1 MVRPAARP
9 SRALNVLD
17 LDGVAT
23 SPPLPEV
30 LDAMIPWLRERH
42 ANPASIHRR
51 GAEASRALEE
61 ARVEVARLVGV
72 APERVVFTSGAT
84 ESNNLALRGAAR
96 LARRAGRT
104 ALAVAAHEHPS
115 LLHPARSLTRCGFEL
130 SEIPVGRDGLV
141 GAEACAE
148 GLGVIALS
156 HAHAELGTLQPV
168 RDIVDAARRAGILT
182 VLDATL
188 TAGRIPID
196 AAATRDP
203 DLLSLSFHHF
213 GGPMGVGA
221 LVVGRNLPV
230 PPLIEGG
237 AQENGA
243 RPGSPNLAGCIG
255 AGVAARTA
263 RATLAQ
269 RSSRLTSI
277 GRLLAAEL
285 HRETRLRLTGAGLEA
300 RLPGHVSLTLPGID
314 GEAMVAGLD
323 RRGLLAATGSP
334 CADRA
339 GLPSAALLAAG
350 YDARE
355 ARGAVVMC
363 LPPTGSLMAEDVPRI
378 AIGLREELD
387 RLRAVSGRLVS

>member
-1 MVRPAARP
+1 M
-9 SRALNVLD
+9 LD

-42 ANPASIHRR
+42 ANPTSIHSR
-51 GAEASRALEE
+51 GAEASHALEE

-72 APERVVFTSGAT
+72 TPERVVFTSGAT

-104 ALAVAAHEHPS
+104 VLAVAAHEHPS

-130 SEIPVGRDGLV
+130 KEIPVGRDGIV
-141 GAEACAE
+141 RQEACAA

-168 RDIVDAARRAGILT
+168 RDIVDAARRRGILT

-188 TAGRIPID
+188 SAGRIPID
-196 AAATRDP
+196 AGATRDP

-221 LVVGRNLPV
+221 LIVGRDLPV

-237 AQENGA
+237 TQENGI

-255 AGVAARTA
+255 AGVAARVA
-263 RATLAQ
+263 CSSLAQ

-277 GRLLAAEL
+277 GRRLAAAL
-285 HRETRLRLTGAGLEA
+285 HRETRLALTGPSFER
-300 RLPGHVSLTLPGID
+300 RLPGHVSLSLPGIE
-314 GEAMVAGLD
+314 GEALVAGLD

-350 YDARE
+350 YDVRE
-355 ARGAVVMC
+355 ARGAVVLC
-363 LPPTGSLMAEDVPRI
+363 LPPTGTFTPEDVPRV

-387 RLRAVSGRLVS
+387 RLRALSGRLVH